1 MSPVP
6 GASSSGIGV
15 DSDQELKVAE
25 DSEPR
30 YSAAD
35 VRRTIIV
42 VFGKDKKMTP
52 DEVERAVAMKIPDA
66 KHGLVSSQLR
76 VLLDGKYVGPVEE
89 DSRQLGLTEAGR
101 RWLSGIRALS
111 GK

>member
-6 GASSSGIGV
+6 GASSGGTDV
-15 DSDQELKVAE
+15 GYDEKRKAAE
-25 DSEPR
+25 GSKPR

-35 VRRTIIV
+35 VRRTIV
-42 VFGKDKKMTP
+42 VMFDNETRMTP
-52 DEVERAVAMKIPDA
+52 DKVEHAVAGKLPDVR
-66 KHGLVSSQLR
+66 HGLVSSQLR
-76 VLLDGKYVGPVEE
+76 VLLDGNYVGPVEE
-89 DSRQLGLTEAGR
+89 DSRQLALTERGR